1 MQVPVALTLHCFYKR
16 LVVRKHH
23 PIPKGVPVIYCSN
36 HQNAFLDALLIAIV
50 TNTQPASLVRADV
63 FNNPI
68 AKRFLNALKMMPV
81 FRMRDGFNTLS
92 NNDTIFST
100 VRNLLLDNGSIIIFP
115 EGNHGE
121 RKQLRPLKKGVGRI
135 AMSTL
140 AEHPDCKD
148 IQVLPIGLEYSNHQ
162 NFRSS
167 VMVEIGEPIS
177 VSKYISEYK
186 QNEAITLRN
195 FNEEL
200 KDAIGK
206 LMLDIKHKAKYDLV
220 HDFIDSKVLTTHTA
234 AVDFVF
240 RFELARRLIAELNEK
255 QEGEITKEGL
265 ENWWSAH
272 PEWKAL
278 TEKNPNILFKIVTGI
293 CTLPFLPVYAACRAI
308 GNKFTKDPQFVSS
321 LKAVSGMVLFPVLML
336 IYTLLLSSLLSGADL
351 VLAIAGMLLAFWGSL
366 HFFND

>member
-1 MQVPVALTLHCFYKR
+1 MQVAVSTTVHCFYKR

-36 HQNAFLDALLIAIV
+36 HQNAFLDALLIAVV

-81 FRMRDGFNTLS
+81 FRMRDGFNSLS
-92 NNDTIFST
+92 NNDIIFST
-100 VRNLLLDNGSIIIFP
+100 VRNLLLEKGSIIIFP

-121 RKQLRPLKKGVGRI
+121 RKQLRLLKKGVGRI

-140 AEHPDCKD
+140 SEFPTCED
-148 IQVLPIGLEYSNHQ
+148 ILVLPIGLEYSNHQ

-177 VSKYISEYK
+177 VGKYISKYLE
-186 QNEAITLRN
+186 NEALALRS
-195 FNEEL
+195 FNDEL
-200 KDAIGK
+200 KKSISE

-220 HDFIDSKVLTTHTA
+220 HDFVDSKVLTTHTTS
-234 AVDFVF
+234 VDFVF
-240 RFELARRLIAELNEK
+240 RFELARKLISELNTMPE
-255 QEGEITKEGL
+255 EDITKEGL
-265 ENWWSAH
+265 EKWWSDH
-272 PEWKAL
+272 PEWKEL
-278 TEKNPNILFKIVTGI
+278 TVRKPNILLKAITGL
-293 CTLPFLPVYAACRAI
+293 CTIPFLPVYATCRTI

-321 LKAVSGMVLFPVLML
+321 LKAVTGMILIPLVMLVYTFILSSFFSGSDLILVISLML
-336 IYTLLLSSLLSGADL
+336 FS
-351 VLAIAGMLLAFWGSL
+351 FWGSL